1 MKHNFLLVC
10 EDAKTQENIFD
21 GYIFNPFTTVQRF
34 DNFDKFKQTTKF
46 YDRNDFIFCIWKPN
60 EAHGHGNT
68 FVGRTF

>member
-46 YDRNDFIFCIWKPN
+46 MTEMTSYS
-60 EAHGHGNT
+60 AYGN
-68 FVGRTF
+68 RMKLMAMEIHL